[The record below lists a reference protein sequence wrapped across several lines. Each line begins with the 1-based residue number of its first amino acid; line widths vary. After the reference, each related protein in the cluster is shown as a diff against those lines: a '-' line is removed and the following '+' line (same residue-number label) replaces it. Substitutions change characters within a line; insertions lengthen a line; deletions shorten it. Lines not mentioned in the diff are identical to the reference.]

1 MNLHTA
7 QILLFLRFLQVGL
20 CSGCN
25 WLQNDQKDLQ
35 KWQNLLD
42 WTGCEY
48 AVNRVANVKPILF
61 QTELTNE
68 DHVLTSRL
76 FWRGALTQK
85 TKKPWKKKTKN
96 KKQTQ
101 IKTTIF
107 SDSLDWGGG
116 LGKSPKIFFL
126 LICFVFLFFVFPIF
140 CCFLLSGRVCVCV
153 LFSKSEGLFHF
164 LEVALFVIFF

>member
-1 MNLHTA
+1 MTES
-7 QILLFLRFLQVGL
+7 IGL
-20 CSGCN
+20 NGLWICCKPCCKCETDFISNRAHKWGPCS
-25 WLQNDQKDLQ
+25 
-35 KWQNLLD
+35 
-42 WTGCEY
+42 Y
-48 AVNRVANVKPILF
+48 F
-61 QTELTNE
+61 QTLLAGGPNPKNE
-68 DHVLTSRL
+68 
-76 FWRGALTQK
+76 K
-85 TKKPWKKKTKN
+85 TLEKKTKN